1 MVSAKKLIQGS
12 VIYMKKMRVSKRGF
26 TLTEIIVVVAIIVIV
41 ASAAFVGV
49 AVTLENAK
57 KKRKDLNETHG
68 RDPTGKE
75 LFEAGAWDEIDQ
87 WTIDA
92 AQFFGIHYYTPS
104 DGSDSGSTNTSDS
117 TNTSATPVNDNTDD
131 NVESEEERLARESA
145 EASASES
152 IAESI
157 RASESIAES
166 IRVSESIAESE
177 RLEKEKDK
185 QQGGGSVTNT
195 VNQQMQKGGSFYA
208 TADANKTI
216 KSITVN
222 WEKTSQASG
231 SFIISYEDSN
241 GGNFNNAS
249 QGVQTGWDQYSG
261 SETFTPQANGRS
273 VSCAKLKFS
282 NPWSTTDVK
291 IVSYTIVYED

>member
-1 MVSAKKLIQGS
+1 MMVSAKKLIQGS

-49 AVTLENAK
+49 AITLENAK
-57 KKRKDLNETHG
+57 KKRKDLKETHG

-87 WTIDA
+87 WTTGV

-104 DGSDSGSTNTSDS
+104 DGSDSDS

-241 GGNFNNAS
+241 GGNFYNAS

-261 SETFTPQANGRS
+261 SETFTPQANGQS

-282 NPWSTTDVK
+282 NPWSDTDVK

>member
-1 MVSAKKLIQGS
+1 MIVSAKKLIQGS
-12 VIYMKKMRVSKRGF
+12 VIHMKKMRVSKRGF

-49 AVTLENAK
+49 AITLENAK
-57 KKRKDLNETHG
+57 KKRKDLKETHG

-104 DGSDSGSTNTSDS
+104 DGSDSDS

-166 IRVSESIAESE
+166 IGF
-177 RLEKEKDK
+177 L
-185 QQGGGSVTNT
+185 N
-195 VNQQMQKGGSFYA
+195 
-208 TADANKTI
+208 
-216 KSITVN
+216 
-222 WEKTSQASG
+222 
-231 SFIISYEDSN
+231 
-241 GGNFNNAS
+241 
-249 QGVQTGWDQYSG
+249 
-261 SETFTPQANGRS
+261 
-273 VSCAKLKFS
+273 L
-282 NPWSTTDVK
+282 
-291 IVSYTIVYED
+291 